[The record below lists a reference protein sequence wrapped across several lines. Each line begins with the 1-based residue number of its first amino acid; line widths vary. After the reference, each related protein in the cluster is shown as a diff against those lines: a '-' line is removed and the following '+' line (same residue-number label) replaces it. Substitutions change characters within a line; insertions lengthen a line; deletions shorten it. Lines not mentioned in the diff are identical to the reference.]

1 MKVSYSPWSR
11 AVWPF
16 GRGAMVVWTES
27 SRKGRLN
34 KVGALNIP
42 IEDATPKHEP
52 VMVRE
57 ILADLRL
64 KPGDVVFDGTL
75 GLGGHSAAMLEQIE
89 PGGTLVGTDWDEQM
103 LEGAK
108 ARLLLVPT
116 RTEIK
121 LVKADF
127 RDLPGLAAKWDLW
140 PNAILLDLGLNSAQ
154 VDDSERGFSFRETGP
169 LDMRMDRN
177 EGEPASAVLNR
188 MTPAQIETMLKELG
202 DERWA
207 RAIAKQIVERRKS
220 KPLKTTQDLVDCV
233 LAAIPPGARE
243 KRIHPAT
250 RTFQAVRIYVNGE
263 LDGLEWTIREL
274 CELLKQGG
282 TIAVLSYHSGEDRI
296 VKQVFRQLSQSG
308 FDELHKKPVEATETE
323 IRKNPRARSAKLRS
337 LRRHENGSKE
347 GAKENSRMKRHG
359 SHTRT

>member
-1 MKVSYSPWSR
+1 MKVSYAPWSR

-16 GRGAMVVWTES
+16 GKGAMVVWAKDS
-27 SRKGRLN
+27 SGKRAD
-34 KVGALNIP
+34 GARAVKIP
-42 IEDATPKHEP
+42 IEYATPMHQP

-57 ILADLRL
+57 ILDDLRL
-64 KPGDVVFDGTL
+64 EPGDVVFDGTL
-75 GLGGHSAAMLEQIE
+75 GLGGHSAAMIE
-89 PGGTLVGTDWDEQM
+89 RIQPGGTLVGTDWDDAM
-103 LEGAK
+103 LAS
-108 ARLLLVPT
+108 ATTRLQLAPLRAEV
-116 RTEIK
+116 R

-127 RDLPGLAAKWDLW
+127 RDLPELSRSWDVR
-140 PNAILLDLGLNSAQ
+140 PDAVLLDLGLNSAQ
-154 VDDSERGFSFRETGP
+154 VDDPERGFSFKETGP

-202 DERWA
+202 DERWS

-263 LDGLEWTIREL
+263 LEGLEDAVREL
-274 CELLKQGG
+274 SKLLKPGG
-282 TIAVLSYHSGEDRI
+282 TISILSYHSGEDRI
-296 VKQVFRQLSQSG
+296 VKHVFRELSKSD
-308 FDELHKKPVEATETE
+308 FEELHKKPLEASESE
-323 IRKNPRARSAKLRS
+323 VRANPRARSAKLRS
-337 LRRHENGSKE
+337 LRRHEETAGSKD
-347 GAKENSRMKRHG
+347 GA
-359 SHTRT
+359 